1 MMTGTP
7 RTPGGWTCKPR
18 HGGRNASSGG
28 LSSYWI
34 YQHLGNLSP
43 TQLADNELYQQM
55 RACGGDA
62 EPLLRH
68 FAEAADREADGA
80 KGTRWSYRRE
90 FGSVRLIMIDSRCGR
105 ILAEG
110 SRSMIS
116 DSEFDWIEEQV
127 AGDYDHLL
135 IGTSLPWLL
144 APALHDIESWNELLC
159 AGARGPRLTR
169 WSEKLRRLADL
180 EHWASFR
187 LSFDRLAGLI
197 ASVARG
203 ERSTTDGGFPATV
216 CVLSGDVHHAYVAE
230 ALFAD
235 DVDARVYQLTC
246 SPLLNYVPA
255 AMKLAFRIAW
265 SNAAG
270 RATRGVLGLLVSLP
284 TVPIRWTRLAGPYFG
299 NEVATLVLDGR
310 QSTAILERAARSD
323 EPNELRQVASLTLSS
338 G

>member
-1 MMTGTP
+1 VRTSLSLDPPPKYSRLSENDSERIYGEGVWGSRRSVRPSTGFSGW
-7 RTPGGWTCKPR
+7 PGVR
-18 HGGRNASSGG
+18 QR
-28 LSSYWI
+28 
-34 YQHLGNLSP
+34 
-43 TQLADNELYQQM
+43 
-55 RACGGDA
+55 
-62 EPLLRH
+62 
-68 FAEAADREADGA
+68 AADHDRLPL
-80 KGTRWSYRRE
+80 RPYPRR
-90 FGSVRLIMIDSRCGR
+90 GQPQHDQRC
-105 ILAEG
+105 
-110 SRSMIS
+110 
-116 DSEFDWIEEQV
+116 EFDWIEEQV

-135 IGTSLPWLL
+135 IGTALPWLL

-159 AGARGPRLTR
+159 ADARGPRLTR

-203 ERSTTDGGFPATV
+203 ERSATDGGFPASV
-216 CVLSGDVHHAYVAE
+216 CVLSGDVHHAHVAE

-265 SNAAG
+265 SNAAR